1 MDDLFKCKV
10 TPSARGPVIR
20 KFHIQRFKVICLFKF
35 WIKFKSYIFVMN
47 LSSNVP
53 KYRQR
58 WPKETPLPLP
68 AAVEEASL
76 SDGSPSWSNQRS
88 ELRAAAHLSH
98 VADVLDD
105 MSVVL
110 LSF

>member
-1 MDDLFKCKV
+1 M
-10 TPSARGPVIR
+10 P
-20 KFHIQRFKVICLFKF
+20 
-35 WIKFKSYIFVMN
+35 
-47 LSSNVP
+47 
-53 KYRQR
+53 
-58 WPKETPLPLP
+58 P
-68 AAVEEASL
+68 AEAEASL
-76 SDGSPSWSNQRS
+76 SDRSPGWSNQCS